1 MHWKLAPFAVAFL
14 LAYFVRGSAIH
25 AALAQ
30 KRPIRAV
37 LIWLKTC
44 LITVPA
50 VVLVAALV
58 VLIAESGVLD

>member
-1 MHWKLAPFAVAFL
+1 VHWKLAPFAVAFL
-14 LAYFVRGSAIH
+14 LAYFVRGGAIH

-44 LITVPA
+44 VVTVPA
-50 VVLVAALV
+50 VVVLAV
-58 VLIAESGVLD
+58 VIVVISESGLFD